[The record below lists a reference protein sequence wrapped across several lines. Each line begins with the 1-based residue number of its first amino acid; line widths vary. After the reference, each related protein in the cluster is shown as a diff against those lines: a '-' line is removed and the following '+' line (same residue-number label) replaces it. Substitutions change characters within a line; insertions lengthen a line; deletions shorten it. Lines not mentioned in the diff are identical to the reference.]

1 MLICIFEFYPPPSRK
16 PLYTPLGIHVFR
28 ALLISF
34 YFSNQMQF
42 CCARTNG
49 VMWLSTLL
57 RAKETGYIIIQK
69 LIKNVFK
76 YKHELKINCLKQR
89 IKAIYISL
97 ELQVVLINMEIDRRF
112 QDLLCQQLALLYL
125 ISRSSLSTI
134 SIVIPDFKGHIV
146 LCLHESIS
154 CIVDVIYSVLMLYA
168 IYVIHVSNK
177 S

>member
-1 MLICIFEFYPPPSRK
+1 
-16 PLYTPLGIHVFR
+16 
-28 ALLISF
+28 
-34 YFSNQMQF
+34 
-42 CCARTNG
+42 
-49 VMWLSTLL
+49 
-57 RAKETGYIIIQK
+57 
-69 LIKNVFK
+69 
-76 YKHELKINCLKQR
+76 
-89 IKAIYISL
+89 
-97 ELQVVLINMEIDRRF
+97 MEIDRRF